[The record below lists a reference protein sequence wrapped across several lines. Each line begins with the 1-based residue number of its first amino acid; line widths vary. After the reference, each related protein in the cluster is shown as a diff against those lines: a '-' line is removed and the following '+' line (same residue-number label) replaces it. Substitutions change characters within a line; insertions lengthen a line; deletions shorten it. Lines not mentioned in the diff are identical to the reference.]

1 MRNNGALQ
9 THLHHFDQRRR
20 KLRQVKQ
27 EVAEALDRLQLLYDT
42 ATAIGTTQQHRDDGR
57 RDHSH
62 DTKSHDVV
70 DRNGPSGMNTNRK
83 DVMNDVVGA
92 YRQNR
97 GLLNDALA
105 FLDVQT
111 QTLVR
116 YRRDFQRHY
125 PLEVR
130 ELRKRNSR
138 AKEDPERRRRKKEA
152 AVAKKNTRLKN
163 FDLLVDEKLAESE
176 QRRELEAVVKELQRA
191 LEGGVSDRGRQ
202 QAKGP
207 PVSLRRSAGGCSSE
221 RPNRAS
227 SASKERMLS
236 KAKLL
241 RATKPQVFPSSSSCL
256 TPRWT
261 WGKRLS
267 SRERAEKT
275 AGSVTSCVDSGE
287 HSQRA
292 QQSSAEEVNDSEG
305 RVHSSSAP
313 EAKGRPAGV
322 IQVPKVSSS
331 V

>member
-1 MRNNGALQ
+1 MMRNNGALQ

-130 ELRKRNSR
+130 S
-138 AKEDPERRRRKKEA
+138 
-152 AVAKKNTRLKN
+152 
-163 FDLLVDEKLAESE
+163 
-176 QRRELEAVVKELQRA
+176 
-191 LEGGVSDRGRQ
+191 
-202 QAKGP
+202 
-207 PVSLRRSAGGCSSE
+207 
-221 RPNRAS
+221 
-227 SASKERMLS
+227 
-236 KAKLL
+236 
-241 RATKPQVFPSSSSCL
+241 
-256 TPRWT
+256 
-261 WGKRLS
+261 
-267 SRERAEKT
+267 
-275 AGSVTSCVDSGE
+275 
-287 HSQRA
+287 
-292 QQSSAEEVNDSEG
+292 
-305 RVHSSSAP
+305 
-313 EAKGRPAGV
+313 
-322 IQVPKVSSS
+322 
-331 V
+331 

>member
-1 MRNNGALQ
+1 MMRNNGALQ

-20 KLRQVKQ
+20 NLRQVKQ

-42 ATAIGTTQQHRDDGR
+42 ATAIGTRQQHRDDGR

-62 DTKSHDVV
+62 DTKSHAVV
-70 DRNGPSGMNTNRK
+70 DRNDPSGMNKNRK
-83 DVMNDVVGA
+83 DVMNDVIGA

-176 QRRELEAVVKELQRA
+176 QRRELEAVVKELQRT

-207 PVSLRRSAGGCSSE
+207 PVSLRRSAVGCSSE

-241 RATKPQVFPSSSSCL
+241 RATKPQVFPSSSSSL

-267 SRERAEKT
+267 ARERAEKT
-275 AGSVTSCVDSGE
+275 AGSGTSCVDSGE
-287 HSQRA
+287 HSQSA
-292 QQSSAEEVNDSEG
+292 QQSSAEEVKDSEEHTLG
-305 RVHSSSAP
+305 SSAH
-313 EAKGRPAGV
+313 EAKKEDP
-322 IQVPKVSSS
+322 QE
-331 V
+331 